1 MPTQTSRKSNIFYPD
16 GARVS
21 VKMKNDPNWY
31 DVGAIGSAVTNTINW
46 TESTYETA
54 NAGKLDK
61 KVSAMEISGGFT
73 LINLDPVGIGKMG
86 GGLFDIET
94 IKAEPTE
101 FEDVNLPA
109 GIKESESYA
118 LPLMYHQLECGL
130 EPDPIDAPLTHKPK
144 FTVYKVDESTTP
156 VTKTEIPEYDDSDP
170 EDIVEG
176 WILERDSFDGLYS
189 IKFSEDQD
197 ANLPILIEFDGT
209 ATENTPVARTVV
221 NAGSSSV
228 VMEPFA
234 MKIDHTDD
242 NGKHRTLE
250 LYSVSSNTGGF
261 QFNFKGANE
270 DGVEE
275 MPLTYTAILDTT
287 RLSKRQLMSFAV
299 EEGAS

>member
-1 MPTQTSRKSNIFYPD
+1 MPTQTTKKSGICFPD

-61 KVSAMEISGGFT
+61 KISSMEISGGFT

-86 GGLFDIET
+86 GGLFDIVS

-109 GIKESESYA
+109 GIKEGVSYA
-118 LPLMYHQLECGL
+118 LPLVYQQLSCNL
-130 EPDPIDAPLTHKPK
+130 PHDPIDAPLTYKPK
-144 FTVYKVDESTTP
+144 FTVSKVNEATG
-156 VTKTEIPEYDDSDP
+156 VKTEIPEYDDSDP
-170 EDIVEG
+170 SAIVEG
-176 WILERDSFDGLYS
+176 WILERDEFDSAYS

-197 ANLPILIEFDGT
+197 TTLPILIEFDGT
-209 ATENTPVARTVV
+209 DEANTPVARTVV
-221 NAGSSSV
+221 NAGSSSYV
-228 VMEPFA
+228 LEPFA

-242 NGKHRTLE
+242 NGLHRSLE
-250 LYSVSSNTGGF
+250 LYAVSSNTGGF